1 MMKNADI
8 EEKLVSKFFL
18 EEGYAKRKR
27 PPQHWQTVPVPSS
40 IKPSSILDHLRVVK
54 PCVFEDEEDLKKS
67 LDSFK
72 LDRLES
78 ENIETVRK
86 ESVFSSEVTEN
97 EKDIIAKRVALQQ
110 RQFAEYER
118 RERARKSQKILAMFD
133 YVGDEEIDEMLED
146 CGNDEDE
153 VIVRLTQTGYLI
165 GIRKQIATKHIP
177 EVERAAPSMTDEQK
191 AAYEQLLKKRSVTL
205 KKTTND
211 QAKKQYRMGGRL
223 GLDEALKQFQEHQ
236 IDPEKAFEGWSQ
248 ARIRAYQMIEQNPN
262 SYYYRFNA
270 PGEVQRK
277 GQWTEEEKKL
287 FYARLAEAGAN
298 GQWGIFSMKIPGRV
312 GYQCSNF
319 YRLLVETKQINDPN
333 YVLDERGKAH
343 YLFDKKNSNG
353 EVEKTFRTHSKH
365 HGNGNGSSSDTPP
378 RPKPVRARV
387 TAPST
392 SASASPTPQTSKS
405 SKKRKRRGGR
415 NRWGGM
421 SDYEEDSDDLIGYD
435 DDNSGSYSTKLWTT
449 RRTRTRAAA
458 LVAEYG
464 MSGNASE
471 EGGSSNFE
479 DTIEDD
485 DDVAGWGIEKKQPDN
500 PLPGFI
506 DPITLDEVVK
516 PAISKYG
523 HVMGYT
529 SWVRCLTSWEGKR
542 NICPLTKK
550 PLTKRDVVI
559 LDFDNIEEYRHKIV
573 NM

>member
-1 MMKNADI
+1 MQSYSAQNCPVFMNKYFS
-8 EEKLVSKFFL
+8 LTVVS
-18 EEGYAKRKR
+18 
-27 PPQHWQTVPVPSS
+27 Q
-40 IKPSSILDHLRVVK
+40 
-54 PCVFEDEEDLKKS
+54 
-67 LDSFK
+67 
-72 LDRLES
+72 
-78 ENIETVRK
+78 
-86 ESVFSSEVTEN
+86 
-97 EKDIIAKRVALQQ
+97 
-110 RQFAEYER
+110 
-118 RERARKSQKILAMFD
+118 
-133 YVGDEEIDEMLED
+133 
-146 CGNDEDE
+146 
-153 VIVRLTQTGYLI
+153 
-165 GIRKQIATKHIP
+165 
-177 EVERAAPSMTDEQK
+177 
-191 AAYEQLLKKRSVTL
+191 
-205 KKTTND
+205 
-211 QAKKQYRMGGRL
+211 
-223 GLDEALKQFQEHQ
+223 
-236 IDPEKAFEGWSQ
+236 
-248 ARIRAYQMIEQNPN
+248 
-262 SYYYRFNA
+262 
-270 PGEVQRK
+270 
-277 GQWTEEEKKL
+277 EEKKL

-312 GYQCSNF
+312 GYQVSILSLHLSSFPNAFSMIVLIEQTPKCSNF

-365 HGNGNGSSSDTPP
+365 NGNGNGSSSDTPP
-378 RPKPVRARV
+378 RPKPVRTRA

-392 SASASPTPQTSKS
+392 SASASPTPQASKS

-523 HVMGYT
+523 HVMGYV
-529 SWVRCLTSWEGKR
+529 S
-542 NICPLTKK
+542 
-550 PLTKRDVVI
+550 
-559 LDFDNIEEYRHKIV
+559 
-573 NM
+573 

>member
-1 MMKNADI
+1 M
-8 EEKLVSKFFL
+8 LTHTLFFN
-18 EEGYAKRKR
+18 
-27 PPQHWQTVPVPSS
+27 
-40 IKPSSILDHLRVVK
+40 
-54 PCVFEDEEDLKKS
+54 DLTMNP
-67 LDSFK
+67 F
-72 LDRLES
+72 
-78 ENIETVRK
+78 
-86 ESVFSSEVTEN
+86 
-97 EKDIIAKRVALQQ
+97 
-110 RQFAEYER
+110 
-118 RERARKSQKILAMFD
+118 
-133 YVGDEEIDEMLED
+133 IDE
-146 CGNDEDE
+146 
-153 VIVRLTQTGYLI
+153 TQ
-165 GIRKQIATKHIP
+165 K
-177 EVERAAPSMTDEQK
+177 
-191 AAYEQLLKKRSVTL
+191 
-205 KKTTND
+205 
-211 QAKKQYRMGGRL
+211 
-223 GLDEALKQFQEHQ
+223 
-236 IDPEKAFEGWSQ
+236 
-248 ARIRAYQMIEQNPN
+248 
-262 SYYYRFNA
+262 
-270 PGEVQRK
+270 
-277 GQWTEEEKKL
+277 
-287 FYARLAEAGAN
+287 
-298 GQWGIFSMKIPGRV
+298 
-312 GYQCSNF
+312 CSNF

-378 RPKPVRARV
+378 RPKPVRTRA

-449 RRTRTRAAA
+449 RRTRTRAAV

-485 DDVAGWGIEKKQPDN
+485 DDVAGWGIEKRQSDN

-523 HVMGYT
+523 HVMGYVKLSIPHHLPHTLITKLLPIHFRYT

-550 PLTKRDVVI
+550 PLTKRDVGKYH
-559 LDFDNIEEYRHKIV
+559 NK
-573 NM
+573 

>member
-1 MMKNADI
+1 M
-8 EEKLVSKFFL
+8 
-18 EEGYAKRKR
+18 
-27 PPQHWQTVPVPSS
+27 
-40 IKPSSILDHLRVVK
+40 
-54 PCVFEDEEDLKKS
+54 
-67 LDSFK
+67 
-72 LDRLES
+72 
-78 ENIETVRK
+78 
-86 ESVFSSEVTEN
+86 
-97 EKDIIAKRVALQQ
+97 
-110 RQFAEYER
+110 
-118 RERARKSQKILAMFD
+118 
-133 YVGDEEIDEMLED
+133 
-146 CGNDEDE
+146 
-153 VIVRLTQTGYLI
+153 
-165 GIRKQIATKHIP
+165 
-177 EVERAAPSMTDEQK
+177 
-191 AAYEQLLKKRSVTL
+191 
-205 KKTTND
+205 
-211 QAKKQYRMGGRL
+211 
-223 GLDEALKQFQEHQ
+223 
-236 IDPEKAFEGWSQ
+236 
-248 ARIRAYQMIEQNPN
+248 
-262 SYYYRFNA
+262 
-270 PGEVQRK
+270 
-277 GQWTEEEKKL
+277 
-287 FYARLAEAGAN
+287 
-298 GQWGIFSMKIPGRV
+298 
-312 GYQCSNF
+312 
-319 YRLLVETKQINDPN
+319 ETKQINDPN

-365 HGNGNGSSSDTPP
+365 NGNGNGSSSDTPP
-378 RPKPVRARV
+378 RPKPVRTRA

-392 SASASPTPQTSKS
+392 SASASPTPQVSKS

-523 HVMGYT
+523 HVMGYVSLSVPYISPALLITMLLSVRKIRYT

-550 PLTKRDVVI
+550 PLTKRDVGKSCI
-559 LDFDNIEEYRHKIV
+559 LN
-573 NM
+573 

>member
-1 MMKNADI
+1 MLKNADI
-8 EEKLVSKFFL
+8 EEKLVSKFFM
-18 EEGYAKRKR
+18 EEGYAKRKH
-27 PPQHWQTVPVPSS
+27 PPKHWQTVPIPSS

-78 ENIETVRK
+78 DAIETVRK

-118 RERARKSQKILAMFD
+118 REKARKSQKILAMFD
-133 YVGDEEIDEMLED
+133 YVGDEEIDEMLDD

-223 GLDEALKQFQEHQ
+223 GLDDALKQFQEHQ

-277 GQWTEEEKKL
+277 GQWTDEEKKL

-365 HGNGNGSSSDTPP
+365 NGNGNGSSSDTPP
-378 RPKPVRARV
+378 RPKPVRTRA

-392 SASASPTPQTSKS
+392 SASASPTPQASKS

-550 PLTKRDVVI
+550 PLTKRDVATSS
-559 LDFDNIEEYRHKIV
+559 LKPPL
-573 NM
+573 